1 MSNHPALPRVQGNAA
16 DPASSPPRARAP
28 WQGVRALLLVLL
40 LAAVATPLQASQY
53 QAVSSIGNW
62 TLYRNNGARLYRNF
76 APPLAIGLES
86 EDRTGAIVIDCRP
99 EMDSPLVPKR
109 YSIRTAQFYLDFVPS
124 MEGLVSN
131 PWYTPVS
138 FWAEDSEAPR
148 YTTRLPFVTGL
159 MLERLSF
166 NLDSLYDEARTVINL
181 PFSLVRELD
190 NQLGGGSVVVAR
202 FYDFDGRRR
211 ELTFDATGYA
221 DAERTLQRGCDRI
234 NEAAPPLQ

>member
-1 MSNHPALPRVQGNAA
+1 V
-16 DPASSPPRARAP
+16 P
-28 WQGVRALLLVLL
+28 WQGIRIVLVVLL
-40 LAAVATPLQASQY
+40 LAGVATPLQASQY
-53 QAVSSIGNW
+53 QAVSTIGNW

-86 EDRTGAIVIDCRP
+86 GDRTGAIVIDCRP

-109 YSIRTAQFYLDFVPS
+109 YSIRTAQFYLDFVPA
-124 MEGLVSN
+124 MEGLLSN

-138 FWAEDSEAPR
+138 FWAEGSEAPR

-166 NLDSLYDEARTVINL
+166 NLDSLHDEARTVINL

-190 NQLGGGSVVVAR
+190 NQLGGGNVVVAR

-211 ELTFDATGYA
+211 ELAFDATGYA
-221 DAERTLQRGCDRI
+221 DAERMLQRGCDRI
-234 NEAAPPLQ
+234 NEAAPPLD

>member
-1 MSNHPALPRVQGNAA
+1 MSNHTAIPHVPGRAA
-16 DPASSPPRARAP
+16 DPAGPPRGTRAP
-28 WQGVRALLLVLL
+28 WQGLRVFIVALL

-53 QAVSSIGNW
+53 QAVASIGNW

-76 APPLAIGLES
+76 APPLAIGLDS
-86 EDRTGAIVIDCRP
+86 GDRTGAIVIDCRP

-109 YSIRTAQFYLDFVPS
+109 YSIRTAQFYLDFVPA
-124 MEGLVSN
+124 MDGLVSN

-159 MLERLSF
+159 MLEKLSF

-190 NQLGGGSVVVAR
+190 DQLGGGSVVVAR

-211 ELTFDATGYA
+211 ELVFDATGYA
-221 DAERTLQRGCDRI
+221 DAESMLQRGCDRI
-234 NEAAPPLQ
+234 NAAAPTLN